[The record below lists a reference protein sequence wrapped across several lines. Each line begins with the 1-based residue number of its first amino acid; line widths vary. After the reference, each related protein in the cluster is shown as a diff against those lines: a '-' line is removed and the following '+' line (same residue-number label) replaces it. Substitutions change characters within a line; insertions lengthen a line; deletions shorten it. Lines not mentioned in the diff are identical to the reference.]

1 MSSQQNVTDSPKESA
16 SFSAAR
22 RRQLRSSISTASVS
36 PAGPRSAFVICPSYH
51 GATLLSL
58 LLNNHSQLSALG
70 DTNPIRAYNSVC
82 ACGHNFS
89 TCSFWR
95 TVEARLE
102 LGRFSHLD
110 TLLPV
115 LPPYPWPLSAHRPL
129 EGRADD
135 ALIRVA
141 GRSLTQL
148 YDALLR
154 ISWHRRSREVAEY
167 LRMWERFYSLVA
179 ELNETSVVVDG
190 SKTVRKIGLVARQVG
205 ASNIRVVHL
214 IRDPRAFIGSWRR
227 YHGDVDVRSLS
238 WIWADCHRYIEAR
251 CARVPYLRV
260 RYEDLARRPE
270 QELEMIF
277 EFLEV
282 GSEPVVGPPR
292 FPEKHHVVG
301 NVNALRFDGSV
312 KVDERWRAELT
323 PIEQADVLR
332 YAGEI
337 ASKYDYA

>member
-1 MSSQQNVTDSPKESA
+1 VSNSPQESA
-16 SFSAAR
+16 DFAVAR
-22 RRQLRSSISTASVS
+22 RQHLRSSLSTASVS
-36 PAGPRSAFVICPSYH
+36 AVVPRSAFVICPSFH

-82 ACGHNFS
+82 ACGQNFS

-95 TVEARLE
+95 TVEARLK
-102 LGRFSHLD
+102 LGHFSDLD

-129 EGRADD
+129 EGRADN
-135 ALIRVA
+135 ALIRAA

-154 ISWHRRSREVAEY
+154 IAWRRGSSEVSEY
-167 LRMWERFYSLVA
+167 LRIWESFYTLVA

-190 SKTVRKIGLVARQVG
+190 SKTVRKIGLMARQFG

-214 IRDPRAFIGSWRR
+214 IRDPRAFINSWRR
-227 YHGDVDVRSLS
+227 YHDDSDMRRLS
-238 WIWADCHRYIEAR
+238 WIWADSHRSIEAR
-251 CARVPYLRV
+251 CEHVPYLRV

-270 QELEMIF
+270 QEIEMIF

-301 NVNALRFDGSV
+301 NVNALKFDGSV
-312 KVDERWRAELT
+312 KLDERWRAELT
-323 PIEQADVLR
+323 PKEQADVLR
-332 YAGEI
+332 YAGDV
-337 ASKYDYA
+337 ARRYDYA